1 MTGIPIE
8 HAYVNI
14 NGSHIMA
21 QSGHGVVAVSKADG
35 EIKEDD
41 VARVIDAAQT
51 VATPPNYEIIHVIP
65 KVLRWIISTAL
76 RIDWDDRTPDGSS
89 RADHPRSHVADQE
102 SDEVR
107 VPNERGY

>member
-21 QSGHGVVAVSKADG
+21 QAAMGRCGFQSGWGDQ
-35 EIKEDD
+35 EDD
-41 VARVIDAAQT
+41 VARVIDAANCRDT
-51 VATPPNYEIIHVIP
+51 AEYEIIHVIP

-76 RIDWDDRTPDGSS
+76 RIDWDDRTRMEVHTRSS
-89 RADHPRSHVADQE
+89 SVSCRRS
-102 SDEVR
+102 R
-107 VPNERGY
+107 I